1 MARYIDSEALTEEIK
16 SLSVMLGGENVF
28 KTAKE
33 SVLRI
38 IDEQPTADVVEV
50 KHGEWIID
58 TSIEERTFYES
69 NYKIL
74 ITCSI
79 CGNRHFLG
87 TQPYR
92 NFTQEDLKEDS
103 YRKYRYCGQC
113 GAKMDGRRDT

>member
-1 MARYIDSEALTEEIK
+1 MARYIDADKLLKDMEFVTNDVTCPLHIAATIDQTI
-16 SLSVMLGGENVF
+16 SLAE
-28 KTAKE
+28 
-33 SVLRI
+33 
-38 IDEQPTADVVEV
+38 TADVVEV

-58 TSIEERTFYES
+58 TSIKEGTFYEV

-87 TQPYR
+87 TQPYC

-113 GAKMDGRRDT
+113 GTKMDGQM